1 MLTMFNHPD
10 LPIADLAWLRASA
23 AGFASLGEAFATP
36 THPTPLPA
44 AHWVGC
50 NEVLRNEL
58 ALPDDMWQQHEALEL
73 FTGNRL
79 TANQSTYAS
88 VYSGHQF
95 GQWAGQLGDGRAL
108 NLGAIQTP
116 AGLQELQLKG
126 AGPTP
131 YSRRGDGRAVLRSS
145 IREFLASEA
154 MHGLCIPTTRAL
166 CITGSPAHVR
176 REEVETAAVVTRV
189 APSFVRFGHF
199 EHFASN
205 GQIDELRALAD
216 HVVTAHFP
224 ALQEKT
230 GTDRYAALLHEV
242 TQRTAA
248 LMAQWQ
254 AVGFCHG
261 VMNTDN
267 MSVLGLTLDYGP
279 FQYLDGFDANHIC
292 NHSDHQGRYAY
303 ARQPQI
309 AYWNLFCLGQALMP
323 LIDEQAP
330 ALTALE
336 SYKQTFPEAM
346 DQRMR
351 DKLGLTG
358 VQEGDRALAEYL
370 LQALQ
375 KDRVDY
381 TVFWRRLSIAV
392 RESAHSKHAFEP
404 VRDLFMHREAF
415 DAWCGRYLERLGTA
429 NRTSTG
435 NATLRTNPK
444 YILRNHLGELAI
456 RQAKVGNFA
465 MVQDLLQVLN
475 APFDEHPS
483 HDAWAGLAPEW
494 ASSIEISCSS

>member
-1 MLTMFNHPD
+1 MQAMFHHPA
-10 LPIADLAWLRASA
+10 LSIADLPWLHTTE
-23 AGFASLGEAFATP
+23 AGLASLGETFATP
-36 THPTPLPA
+36 TAPTPLPA
-44 AHWVGC
+44 PHWVGC
-50 NEVLRNEL
+50 NDALRSDL
-58 ALPDDMWQQHEALEL
+58 GLPSQLWQQQEALEL
-73 FTGNRL
+73 FTGNRA
-79 TANQSTYAS
+79 TANQPIYAS

-95 GQWAGQLGDGRAL
+95 GHWAGQLGDGRAL

-116 AGLQELQLKG
+116 MGLQELQLKG

-154 MHGLCIPTTRAL
+154 MHSLGISTTRAL
-166 CITGSPAHVR
+166 CVTGSPAHVR

-205 GQIDELRALAD
+205 GQLDELRALAD
-216 HVVTAHFP
+216 HVVTTLFP
-224 ALQEKT
+224 EFQDKQ
-230 GTDRYAALLHEV
+230 GTERYVGLLKEV
-242 TQRTAA
+242 TQRTAH

-279 FQYLDGFDANHIC
+279 FQFMDGFDANHIC

-323 LIDEQAP
+323 LMDEQASVL
-330 ALTALE
+330 AALE
-336 SYKQTFPEAM
+336 SYKHTFPEAM
-346 DQRMR
+346 DQHMR
-351 DKLGLTG
+351 DKLGLISAA
-358 VQEGDRALAEYL
+358 VGDRALVEDL

-375 KDRVDY
+375 QDRVDY
-381 TVFWRRLSIAV
+381 TVFWRRLSVAV
-392 RESAHSKHAFEP
+392 RESAHSTHAFEP
-404 VRDLFMHREAF
+404 VRDLFLHREVF
-415 DAWCGRYLERLGTA
+415 DDWCMRYLDRLGSA
-429 NRTSTG
+429 NRQATG
-435 NATLRTNPK
+435 DAMLRTNPK

-456 RQAKVGNFA
+456 RQAKQGDFA
-465 MVQDLLQVLN
+465 VVQDLLLVLH
-475 APFDEHPS
+475 APFDEHPAYE
-483 HDAWAGLAPEW
+483 AWAGLAPEW

>member
-1 MLTMFNHPD
+1 MFAPSQ
-10 LPIADLAWLRASA
+10 LPTSQASWLSPSNT
-23 AGFASLGEAFATP
+23 GFAALGETFATP
-36 THPTPLPA
+36 TDPTPLPSV
-44 AHWVGC
+44 HWVGC
-50 NEVLRNEL
+50 NDALRAEL
-58 ALPDDMWQQHEALEL
+58 ALPEGLWSDSESLEVL
-73 FTGNRL
+73 SGNRRL
-79 TANQSTYAS
+79 AGAFPYAS

-108 NLGAIQTP
+108 NLGALPTP
-116 AGLQELQLKG
+116 DGLQELQLKG

-154 MHGLCIPTTRAL
+154 MQGLGIPTTRAL
-166 CITGSPAHVR
+166 CVTGSPAHVR
-176 REEVETAAVVTRV
+176 REAVETAAVVTRV

-199 EHFASN
+199 EHFSSN
-205 GQIDELRALAD
+205 GQIDELRALAE
-216 HVVTAHFP
+216 HVLSAHFP
-224 ALQEKT
+224 ELQDIQ
-230 GTDRYAALLHEV
+230 GAARYVALLQEV

-292 NHSDHQGRYAY
+292 NHSDTSGRYAY

-309 AYWNLFCLGQALMP
+309 AYWNLFCLGQAMMP
-323 LIDEQAP
+323 LIQEQAP
-330 ALTALE
+330 ALAALE
-336 SYKQTFPEAM
+336 SYKQRFPEAL

-351 DKLGLTG
+351 DKLGLCDAH
-358 VQEGDRALAEYL
+358 EADRALVEDL

-375 KDRVDY
+375 QDHVDY
-381 TVFWRRLSIAV
+381 TVFWRRLSVAV
-392 RESAHSKHAFEP
+392 RESANSTHAFEP
-404 VRDLFMHREAF
+404 VRDLFMHRDAF
-415 DAWCGRYLERLGTA
+415 DVWCTRYLARMGAA
-429 NRTSTG
+429 NRISAG
-435 NATLRTNPK
+435 DAMLRTNPK

-456 RQAKVGNFA
+456 RQAKQGDFA
-465 MVQDLLQVLN
+465 MVQDLLQVLQQ
-475 APFDEHPS
+475 PFDEHPS
-483 HDAWAGLAPEW
+483 YETWAGLAPEW